1 VSSTVSAT
9 PVVPAPSGGGGSGGV
24 SSPAPVV
31 TPTPAVPR
39 ILTPPQPTPT
49 PSILLGPVTSPGRG
63 FDPSIGTRAT
73 VGGAPSTVTKRALP
87 GGVSVQTGAFQFGM
101 QLKDPQAGGGVD
113 TTTPSNSPEIR
124 VPTGQSTQ
132 FTGGGLLPGS
142 QLQVWLPGRTGGDA
156 RELARVPVKDDGTF
170 DTELSFT
177 ARQSETPVPIG
188 RQVMQVAG
196 FDENGNQTVVDMTIN
211 VSQGP
216 VAPEPNKQ
224 VGALPE
230 LSVGSSLATSAGLP
244 TPVTVVPLP
253 EKKRVSI
260 GDGSWTLLVDV
271 DPENGVVGGTSEA
284 PVIQVTQDSVAS
296 ASGDGFLPGT
306 TASVWMFSDPT
317 LLGTVTV
324 GEDGSFTAEFQVDS
338 TYLPVGTHTLQVQG
352 VGEDGFIKAAN
363 LGVDVR
369 EPVELTA
376 GSATGLLWWVAY
388 GLVAVLLL
396 VVLFFAV
403 RRRSRRSAN

>member
-1 VSSTVSAT
+1 
-9 PVVPAPSGGGGSGGV
+9 
-24 SSPAPVV
+24 
-31 TPTPAVPR
+31 
-39 ILTPPQPTPT
+39 
-49 PSILLGPVTSPGRG
+49 
-63 FDPSIGTRAT
+63 
-73 VGGAPSTVTKRALP
+73 VTKRALP

-101 QLKDPQAGGGVD
+101 QLTEPQAGGGVD
-113 TTTPSNSPEIR
+113 RNTPSNSPEIR

-216 VAPEPNKQ
+216 IAPELNRELG
-224 VGALPE
+224 VLPD
-230 LSVGSSLATSAGLP
+230 LSVGSSLATSAGFP

-253 EKKRVSI
+253 NERRVSV
-260 GDGSWTLLVDV
+260 GDGSWNLVVDV
-271 DPENGVVGGTSEA
+271 DSESGVVGGTSEA

-296 ASGDGFLPGT
+296 ASGDGFMPGT

-317 LLGTVTV
+317 LMGTVTV
-324 GEDGSFTAEFQVDS
+324 GEDGFFTTEFVVDS
-338 TYLPVGTHTLQVQG
+338 QFLPVGTHTLQIQG
-352 VGEDGFIKAAN
+352 VGGDGFIKAAN
-363 LGVDVR
+363 LGVEVQ
-369 EPVELTA
+369 EPIEFTA
-376 GSATGLLWWVAY
+376 GSATGLLWWVVRAFVT
-388 GLVAVLLL
+388 LMVVFFL
-396 VVLFFAV
+396 VVLV
-403 RRRSRRSAN
+403 LRRSRRSAS